1 MKSSAI
7 WAAAIL
13 LSAPGCMS
21 MGTNFDPAAV
31 AQLQPGMTRD
41 EVISRLGKPNSMAM
55 LANGTQR
62 LMSSEERRVGKECV
76 STGRSRWSTFHYKT
90 KNQNTHT
97 QITEH
102 I

>member
-62 LMSSEERRVGKECV
+62 LMWVHSKGSMFGAQRDRCTLSSRPTASSFRP
-76 STGRSRWSTFHYKT
+76 SDRAP
-90 KNQNTHT
+90 
-97 QITEH
+97 QI
-102 I
+102 

>member
-13 LSAPGCMS
+13 LSVSGCMS

-41 EVISRLGKPNSMAM
+41 EVIRRLGKPNS
-55 LANGTQR
+55 
-62 LMSSEERRVGKECV
+62 
-76 STGRSRWSTFHYKT
+76 
-90 KNQNTHT
+90 
-97 QITEH
+97 
-102 I
+102 

>member
-13 LSAPGCMS
+13 LSVSGCMS

-41 EVISRLGKPNSMAM
+41 EVIRRLGKPNSMAM

-62 LMSSEERRVGKECV
+62 LMWVHSKGSMFGAQARSLLLEFTPDGKLIQTVGQGATNLK
-76 STGRSRWSTFHYKT
+76 
-90 KNQNTHT
+90 
-97 QITEH
+97 
-102 I
+102 